1 VVSYFSFTCPFSS
14 YVGVSLRCETFGYQ
28 KPSSDRLEAE
38 TNKQVVTAATYGVG
52 TVCPWKKKAWDVG
65 TAFALES
72 VTSHV
77 FPCRGTNNEC
87 NHLREF
93 HTLPLLTASRSFVF
107 SLCSLCPK
115 APLSAP
121 TETCLQPLPANVI
134 VIAFFILPAGYNTT

>member
-1 VVSYFSFTCPFSS
+1 VDSYFSIACLFSCS
-14 YVGVSLRCETFGYQ
+14 VGVRVRSETFGYQ

-38 TNKQVVTAATYGVG
+38 TKLLLLRMVWVQCDHG
-52 TVCPWKKKAWDVG
+52 KKKGMRCWYCIC
-65 TAFALES
+65 FRIC
-72 VTSHV
+72 HV
-77 FPCRGTNNEC
+77 SCFPLPRYKQEC